1 MTSTIYVEP
10 LAHGWA
16 VRQDE
21 VDNPQVFASGAKAED
36 AALRLAERLARAG
49 RSSEV
54 VVYLRNGALAG
65 RFACP
70 AAGPNA

>member
-16 VRQDE
+16 VRQEE

-49 RSSEV
+49 RPSEV
-54 VVYLRNGALAG
+54 VVYLRNGALGG

-70 AAGPNA
+70 AVEPSA

>member
-1 MTSTIYVEP
+1 MISTIYVEP

-21 VDNPQVFASGAKAED
+21 IDNPQVFTSGAKAED

-49 RSSEV
+49 KASEV
-54 VVYLRNGALAG
+54 IVYLRDGALGG

-70 AAGPNA
+70 AAEPSA

>member
-1 MTSTIYVEP
+1 MISTIYVEP
-10 LAHGWA
+10 LADGWA

-21 VDNPQVFASGAKAED
+21 VDNPQVFTSGAKAED

-49 RSSEV
+49 KPSEV
-54 VVYLRNGALAG
+54 VVYLRNGAMAG

-70 AAGPNA
+70 AVEPSA